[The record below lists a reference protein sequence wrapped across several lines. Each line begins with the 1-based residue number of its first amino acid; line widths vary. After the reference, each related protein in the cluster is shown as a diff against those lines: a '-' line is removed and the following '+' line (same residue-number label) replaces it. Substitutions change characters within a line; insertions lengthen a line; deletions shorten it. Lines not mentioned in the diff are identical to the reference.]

1 MDIATLIVGGAMLIL
16 VGGVSAEGLWR
27 KLRSR
32 TATAA
37 PAYEAWQ
44 APAEVLEWDSPAP
57 PQAAGFTPASRC
69 IGRYVTPDME
79 PNARKHTAVAG
90 VTGDGKTTTMNS
102 LLVADIAVGAQC
114 VVCSTHFTYYHPDDQ
129 RIDLRPLRDAFQVA
143 YTAETIRAVL
153 AAACALKDQRMT
165 LYRAGKPVGHDVCL
179 YFGEWDTSIQRLLGA
194 WATER
199 LQEILD
205 EGRKTNIWVSFVEVH
220 GAQVKRFGGDSALR
234 AAFRTRLTGNV
245 DATSWRAFVGSDIPQ
260 QPVPQGQWMTERGP
274 VFVEPPTAAQI
285 AQVAAAN
292 LPRYAPLGDI
302 APTPDADRLLGML
315 ENGGKTAETFQP
327 AETSFQASESEKA
340 ISVETFQPAEIAKMA
355 ALIAGGNGKT
365 ESVKAMPGYT
375 GRRHSYFGALYEFVK
390 SSLDVSA

>member
-44 APAEVLEWDSPAP
+44 DDAAWDAPAPTA
-57 PQAAGFTPASRC
+57 PQAAPQATGAQR

-90 VTGDGKTTTMNS
+90 ITGDGKTTTMNS

-153 AAACALKDQRMT
+153 AAACALKDERMK

-245 DATSWRAFVGSDIPQ
+245 DATSWRAFVGGDIPQ
-260 QPVPQGQWMTERGP
+260 QQVPQGQWMTERGP

-292 LPRYAPLGDI
+292 LPRYAPLGEI
-302 APTPDADRLLGML
+302 AATPDADRLLGML
-315 ENGGKTAETFQP
+315 ENGGKVAESFQP
-327 AETSFQASESEKA
+327 SETSFQASESEKA

-375 GRRHSYFGALYEFVK
+375 GRRHSYFVALFDFVK
-390 SSLDVSA
+390 SSLN